1 MLFGHNTNVSVDG
14 ITYHVQ
20 TEDRGTSNAL
30 IDTTVHCRGRVMH
43 RRTNSY
49 LDLLPLDPDREQALR
64 LRLDQQHRAVIE
76 EMRSGQLNLP
86 PPPPEPPARQVVGQS
101 LDAVGRV
108 PALDDA
114 TRSSAA
120 PRTPEAGA
128 ATHLKLELLNAKSWL
143 RGRKA
148 SLQVLVRDGSSQVVS
163 GASVA
168 VRVAGASGPV
178 EFLASSNEGGR
189 ADLEFEMPR
198 LAGGE
203 VTLVILAR
211 SGSAVGQLRF
221 SLRARPKAPSAS

>member
-1 MLFGHNTNVSVDG
+1 MLFGHNTNVSLGG

-20 TEDRGTSNAL
+20 TEDRGTTSRL

-43 RRTNSY
+43 RRTNTY
-49 LDLLPLDPDREQALR
+49 FDLLPLDADREQALR
-64 LRLDQQHRAVIE
+64 LRLDEQHRAVIE

-86 PPPPEPPARQVVGQS
+86 PPPPEPPARRLGGEPPEAFDRASAVAVSDAARS
-101 LDAVGRV
+101 L
-108 PALDDA
+108 PA
-114 TRSSAA
+114 SAA
-120 PRTPEAGA
+120 LAAAEAGA

-143 RGRKA
+143 QGRNA
-148 SLQVLVRDGSSQVVS
+148 LLQFLVRDGSSHVVS

-178 EFLASSNEGGR
+178 EFLASSNDGGR

-203 VTLVILAR
+203 VTLIIQAR
-211 SGSAVGQLRF
+211 SGSAQGQ
-221 SLRARPKAPSAS
+221 